1 MVCKITSLPQLKT
14 VLKPANP
21 CAAAQLRTNSAS
33 YAMTKHKVLQ
43 TPVRPS
49 VPPPLLPPLLPSLRA
64 SVLWAIAR
72 SALSGITVGLV
83 WTGGCFS
90 VPLAGPF
97 VTGPFAGGLFDP
109 VRSQAIAQQISPQV
123 RQYFLSD
130 PLTTQPR
137 DSFLPVISVDRP
149 LSPLELRDFSA
160 KVEELDQSAQ
170 QLLASGQVDE
180 AFALWRRELRL
191 RRVLGPI
198 EEFNAIMKV
207 AELAWDAQRPV
218 EVQLLTLRT
227 REIWA
232 TLQVALGV
240 ATTDE
245 AFAEASAGDGAA
257 PASALVSGQSASD
270 IATLSALA
278 ETFTTLRDV
287 DSAVEVYSQIIELR
301 SSQGD
306 EPTEQRRSL
315 AELHLQWFQFA
326 EAANIYLAL
335 LATARESGDSA
346 AEIDYLERLIYS
358 YQQANSLPN
367 AIRAQSDLLAIYQDP
382 AQGAEEKLPELLL
395 ATAQNY
401 RALNRPDNAIEYYR
415 SAYSAAQRFNQF
427 SFSAQVLKDLGAL
440 YEAIA
445 LNTEAL
451 GAYNLL
457 VPVEQQ
463 AYNFYGVMNAY
474 DSIGQ
479 LQRRQGNS
487 LEALKA
493 FEQALVIANQ
503 LNLNEDYFIEQIQ
516 SVSQPAGE

>member
-43 TPVRPS
+43 TSVRPS
-49 VPPPLLPPLLPSLRA
+49 VPPPLLPPLSA

-72 SALSGITVGLV
+72 GALSGITVGLV

-90 VPLAGPF
+90 VPLAGPFAGGPF

-198 EEFNAIMKV
+198 AEFNAIMKV

-257 PASALVSGQSASD
+257 PASALVSGQSDSD
-270 IATLSALA
+270 VATLSALA

-301 SSQGD
+301 SGQGD

-346 AEIDYLERLIYS
+346 AETDYLERLIYS

-367 AIRAQSDLLAIYQDP
+367 AIRAQSDLLAIYQ

-401 RALNRPDNAIEYYR
+401 RALNRPNNAIEYYR
-415 SAYSAAQRFNQF
+415 SAYSAAQRFDQF

-445 LNTEAL
+445 LNNEAL

-503 LNLNEDYFIEQIQ
+503 LNLQEDYFIEQIK
-516 SVSQPAGE
+516 SVTQPDGE